1 MIKGKNTVFDELR
14 QLSLFLTPSKVRL
27 KKGMQLKPSKE
38 LTNDEILPGIKEGDQ
53 AVFLYV
59 KRLVFPAVTSF
70 IKQNGGNG
78 FQSEEVFQ
86 DALIV
91 IFKKLL
97 KGPVELQ
104 CKFSTYFLSVCK
116 IIWRFN
122 HKNNYSRAVNLVDL
136 VEDTGEIEEIY
147 KGSKEFKLYRKHF
160 NKLKVKKQSILMASL
175 SGKSYQELYEKFGY
189 KSADVF
195 KTEVSRIKKQLVESI
210 TSDPEYNCFD
220 GKNNWSI

>member
-1 MIKGKNTVFDELR
+1 MTKKKNIVFDELR
-14 QLSLFLTPSKVRL
+14 QLSLFLTPSKGNLREGMRL
-27 KKGMQLKPSKE
+27 KPTKE

-53 AVFLYV
+53 SVFLYV
-59 KRLVFPAVTSF
+59 KELVFPAITSF
-70 IKQNGGNG
+70 IKQNGGKD
-78 FQSEEVFQ
+78 FQAEEVFQ

-97 KGPVELQ
+97 KGPVDLE

-122 HKNNYSRAVNLVDL
+122 HKNNYSRALNFGDL
-136 VEDTGEIEEIY
+136 VEDTGNIEEIY
-147 KGSKEFKLYRKHF
+147 KESKEFKLYRKHF

-175 SGKSYQELYEKFGY
+175 SGKPYQELYEKFGY

-195 KTEVSRIKKQLVESI
+195 KTEVSRVKKQLVESI
-210 TSDPEYNCFD
+210 TSDPEYNCFN
-220 GKNNWSI
+220 GRNNWSI